1 MASRSDINSQVTRN
15 EDHLNASQ
23 DAVGL
28 LRLQLENPF
37 SFKVAAA
44 KCGA

>member
-1 MASRSDINSQVTRN
+1 MIPRTDINSQVARN
-15 EDHLNASQ
+15 EDHLNAGQ